1 MKRNGSTEVM
11 TKAALDRAEA
21 AAMAKKPV
29 RLRPRDAATLILLSC
44 DGGEPRVLLGRRH
57 HKHAFMPGKFVFP
70 GGRRDPS
77 DGRVPVANPLPVH
90 DEARLVAGMGARASA
105 RRARALAMSA
115 VRETYEEAGLL
126 IGQSGTLVT
135 RDPDWQAFVEAGIV
149 PDLSGLRYIARAITP
164 PGRVRRFDTRFFAAF
179 EDCVA
184 HRLPGGGPT
193 GELEE
198 LCWLTFAEARAIDIP
213 VITHTVLDELER
225 RLRSDAELTAA
236 DYPVPHFHMRGKSFV
251 REEL

>member
-1 MKRNGSTEVM
+1 M
-11 TKAALDRAEA
+11 ALMSMATLDSEEA
-21 AAMAKKPV
+21 DALTDKPV
-29 RLRPRDAATLILLSC
+29 RLRPRDAATLILLKRG
-44 DGGEPRVLLGRRH
+44 DGATRVLMGRRH

-77 DGRVPVANPLPVH
+77 DGRVPVAQPLQDH
-90 DEARLVAGMGARASA
+90 DIDRLVAGMGARASE

-126 IGQSGTLVT
+126 IGVHGTLRT
-135 RDPDWQAFVEAGIV
+135 RDPDWQAFVDAGIV
-149 PDLSGLRYIARAITP
+149 PDLSRLRYVARATTP

-184 HRLPGGGPT
+184 LRLPDGGPT

-198 LCWLTFAEARAIDIP
+198 LCWLTFDEARDIDIP
-213 VITHTVLDELER
+213 AVTHAVLDELEQ
-225 RLRSDAELTAA
+225 RLKDDNDLSAP
-236 DYPVPHFHMRGKSFV
+236 DYPVPHFRRRGSDFV
-251 REEL
+251 REVR